1 MPETKLINS
10 PTPYASSS
18 DFQRIFHEDMNGL
31 YLLSFLLT
39 ADHEKAEQCFV
50 SGLEDAVNG
59 NRVFQEWARSWARRV
74 IIKNA
79 VSVINPRPLEGSA
92 HSSPISVNS
101 NGKTLA
107 AEQQM
112 EITAVLGLEPFE
124 RFVYVLTVLEGYS
137 DQDCSLLLGCARRE
151 VVAARSRAL
160 QQTGNLIESHL
171 QRPLTAS
178 HEKPVWMASGALH
191 LKTCSTFSNFGKNQ
205 NTTFMMRMEMGKPV
219 SAILNRQYSKL
230 GFAAVLLLSL
240 MAAACGKG
248 DVHASP
254 PPAPE
259 VRVAPVIQLDVPV
272 YSDWV
277 ATLDGY
283 VNAEIRPQVSGYIV
297 KQNYKEGSLVRRGQ
311 VLFEID
317 PRPFQAALD
326 RAKGDL
332 AQAQAQLGKSTLD
345 VKRDTPLAQA
355 RAIAQSQLDNE
366 IQAKLGAQAAVE
378 TDQAAIEQAKL
389 NLEWTKII
397 SLVDGIAGIAQVQI
411 GNLVGPNSVLTSVSQ
426 VDPIKAYFPI
436 SEQAY
441 VLAQEQSN
449 SLSAKHAV
457 SFFGNS
463 LDLILTD
470 GRTYPRKGKILLA
483 DRQVDPNTGTIRI
496 VAAFPNPGNVL
507 RPGQYGRVHV
517 ETNMKKGALLIPQS
531 AVAQSQG
538 SYQVAV
544 VDSNHKVSMR
554 AVKPGETLGTLWVI
568 DEGLKPG
575 EQIVVEGLAKLK
587 EGTLVALKPAQLSG
601 EGN

>member
-1 MPETKLINS
+1 
-10 PTPYASSS
+10 
-18 DFQRIFHEDMNGL
+18 
-31 YLLSFLLT
+31 
-39 ADHEKAEQCFV
+39 
-50 SGLEDAVNG
+50 
-59 NRVFQEWARSWARRV
+59 
-74 IIKNA
+74 
-79 VSVINPRPLEGSA
+79 
-92 HSSPISVNS
+92 
-101 NGKTLA
+101 
-107 AEQQM
+107 
-112 EITAVLGLEPFE
+112 
-124 RFVYVLTVLEGYS
+124 
-137 DQDCSLLLGCARRE
+137 
-151 VVAARSRAL
+151 
-160 QQTGNLIESHL
+160 
-171 QRPLTAS
+171 
-178 HEKPVWMASGALH
+178 
-191 LKTCSTFSNFGKNQ
+191 
-205 NTTFMMRMEMGKPV
+205 
-219 SAILNRQYSKL
+219 
-230 GFAAVLLLSL
+230 
-240 MAAACGKG
+240 MAAACGRG
-248 DVHASP
+248 NVHAAP
-254 PPAPE
+254 PPTPQ
-259 VRVAPVIQLDVPV
+259 VRVAPVIQQDVPV

-283 VNAEIRPQVSGYIV
+283 VNAEIRPQVSGYIT

-345 VKRDTPLAQA
+345 VKRDTPLAEA

-366 IQAKLGAQAAVE
+366 IQARLGAQAAVE
-378 TDQAAIEQAKL
+378 SDQAAIEQAEL
-389 NLEWTKII
+389 NLEWTKIT

-441 VLAQEQSN
+441 VLAQKQSGAV
-449 SLSAKHAV
+449 STEHAV

-470 GRTYPRKGKILLA
+470 GSTYSRKGKILLA
-483 DRQVDPNTGTIRI
+483 DRQVDPSTGTIRI
-496 VAAFPNPGNVL
+496 VAAFPNPGNML

-531 AVAQSQG
+531 AVGQSQG

-544 VDSNHKVSMR
+544 VDSDHKVNMR
-554 AVKPGETLGTLWVI
+554 AVKPGETVGTLWVI

-575 EQIVVEGLAKLK
+575 EQVVVEGLQKLK
-587 EGTLVALKPAQLSG
+587 EGTLVTPKPAQLSG

>member
-1 MPETKLINS
+1 
-10 PTPYASSS
+10 
-18 DFQRIFHEDMNGL
+18 
-31 YLLSFLLT
+31 
-39 ADHEKAEQCFV
+39 
-50 SGLEDAVNG
+50 
-59 NRVFQEWARSWARRV
+59 
-74 IIKNA
+74 
-79 VSVINPRPLEGSA
+79 
-92 HSSPISVNS
+92 
-101 NGKTLA
+101 
-107 AEQQM
+107 
-112 EITAVLGLEPFE
+112 
-124 RFVYVLTVLEGYS
+124 
-137 DQDCSLLLGCARRE
+137 
-151 VVAARSRAL
+151 
-160 QQTGNLIESHL
+160 
-171 QRPLTAS
+171 
-178 HEKPVWMASGALH
+178 MASGALH

-345 VKRDTPLAQA
+345 VKRDTPLAEA

-449 SLSAKHAV
+449 SLSTKHAV

-587 EGTLVALKPAQLSG
+587 EGTLVAPKPAQLSG

>member
-1 MPETKLINS
+1 
-10 PTPYASSS
+10 
-18 DFQRIFHEDMNGL
+18 
-31 YLLSFLLT
+31 
-39 ADHEKAEQCFV
+39 
-50 SGLEDAVNG
+50 
-59 NRVFQEWARSWARRV
+59 
-74 IIKNA
+74 
-79 VSVINPRPLEGSA
+79 
-92 HSSPISVNS
+92 
-101 NGKTLA
+101 
-107 AEQQM
+107 
-112 EITAVLGLEPFE
+112 
-124 RFVYVLTVLEGYS
+124 
-137 DQDCSLLLGCARRE
+137 
-151 VVAARSRAL
+151 
-160 QQTGNLIESHL
+160 
-171 QRPLTAS
+171 
-178 HEKPVWMASGALH
+178 
-191 LKTCSTFSNFGKNQ
+191 
-205 NTTFMMRMEMGKPV
+205 MGKPV

-345 VKRDTPLAQA
+345 VKRDTPLAEA

-449 SLSAKHAV
+449 SLSTKHAV

-587 EGTLVALKPAQLSG
+587 EGSLVAPKPAKLSG